1 MGSAQLEA
9 RFTRPLSPSSAQ
21 RKERIMHVSKQL
33 EVIDTGVILR
43 IAREAA
49 NGVKVIFGGADGVLI
64 YIDGQGHI
72 HKLPSQGPGDP
83 EIRRAV
89 EAIVQSVQRLEQ
101 VSEAGAEKAA

>member
-1 MGSAQLEA
+1 
-9 RFTRPLSPSSAQ
+9 
-21 RKERIMHVSKQL
+21 MHVTKQL

-89 EAIVQSVQRLEQ
+89 ESIVQSIQRLENLS
-101 VSEAGAEKAA
+101 VAGAEKAA